1 MLSTANL
8 VEGVASG
15 ASAESILKAH
25 VLTHADLTPG
35 RILRQVPVVAHLD
48 GGAVLVDFGME
59 VRGLLTANQLFDQAG
74 TSEFRSKMM
83 KAKYAVG
90 AKVDVR
96 VLSTD
101 TKTKRCFLTAKKSLI
116 SASSPISQYTDCK
129 VGQTA
134 TGFVSKI
141 DDRGM
146 FVQFFNKVYG
156 RVTARSLALEL
167 GIDDHRENY
176 KEGDVVQCRIANIK
190 KVRRG
195 RGRRQRLQESGDEE
209 SSDEEDSHNFFWELT
224 LSLRLNASD
233 DTAAEDQMEIEDVSA
248 QRVQLR
254 AGAVLPEKSMK
265 VVSLV
270 PGRDKGNGSFVPG
283 YAIVSVKSK
292 YLIDEAESATM
303 LPFVEC
309 KLPYDSLLDSYG
321 QADIKSA
328 AALDFR
334 AEQILKVGK
343 SLKQK
348 GVLMT
353 DPKKSGYEFSTG
365 VGRLTVVSIRPKL
378 VEIAE
383 VQNGS
388 GSSKVEGKMLPSP
401 QSDIFEGAEVIG
413 YVAQVDQRHGAFVRF
428 LDGLTG
434 LVPKSRGGLD
444 LELYGTTAAH
454 IVSIDHMRSPP
465 KILLDVGPTRG
476 VGSKRTTAPLDN
488 SGEESPLSEGDVIKE
503 VEVESLDFYNAT
515 LKVLDKKWADYEII
529 ARVHC
534 AMADSEVYEGE
545 DSVTKNKYSKP
556 VSINKYHPFYGW
568 SIGQKLKNLTV
579 ASAGMSRGTCYV
591 ELTNRTDN
599 AAEVSKVPPILFRKE
614 QVPVGTKVA
623 GVVKQIDQANRGVHV
638 VLGPKLSGF
647 IPGVECSNDVDV
659 LNNLSKHFPVGAR
672 INCTVLDK
680 LRWRKLIAQGSNS
693 FSSKE
698 ADLDYDPQTVFLSTL
713 CDESDPSSYSQTKP
727 IRNDLVIGRIQ
738 RSLKPVNGPA
748 LMLELRGGFV
758 GRCCITELEEPDEWF
773 NMPLGHDTHG
783 EKPGKETAIVS
794 SDGDTED
801 EAGRDSKEDKLRYV
815 MYCLFCC

>member
-1 MLSTANL
+1 M
-8 VEGVASG
+8 ASG

-35 RILRQVPVVAHLD
+35 RVLRQVPVVAHLD

-83 KAKYAVG
+83 KAKYAIG
-90 AKVDVR
+90 AKIDVR

-116 SASSPISQYTDCK
+116 SASSSISQYTDCK

-195 RGRRQRLQESGDEE
+195 RGRRQRLQDSGDED
-209 SSDEEDSHNFFWELT
+209 SSDEEDSHNYFWELT
-224 LSLRLNASD
+224 LSLRLKASD
-233 DTAAEDQMEIEDVSA
+233 DVAAEDQMEVEDVSA
-248 QRVQLR
+248 QTVQLR

-283 YAIVSVKSK
+283 YAIVSLKSK

-303 LPFVEC
+303 LPYVEC
-309 KLPYDSLLDSYG
+309 KLPYDSLLDSYYR
-321 QADIKSA
+321 ADIKSA
-328 AALDFR
+328 TSLDSR

-353 DPKKSGYEFSTG
+353 DPKKSGYEYSTG
-365 VGRLTVVSIRPKL
+365 VGRLTVVSIRPEL

-383 VQNGS
+383 TQSAS
-388 GSSKVEGKMLPSP
+388 GSAKAEGKLLPSP

-444 LELYGTTAAH
+444 LELYSTTVAH

-465 KILLDVGPTRG
+465 KMLLDVGPTRG
-476 VGSKRTTAPLDN
+476 VGSKRTGITHEN
-488 SGEESPLSEGDVIKE
+488 SEEESPLSEGDVIKE

-534 AMADSEVYEGE
+534 AMADSAVYGGE

-591 ELTNRTDN
+591 ELTNRNDN
-599 AAEVSKVPPILFRKE
+599 AAGIFFRKE
-614 QVPVGTKVA
+614 QVPAGTRVA
-623 GVVKQIDQANRGVHV
+623 GVVKQIDQMNRGVHV

-672 INCTVLDK
+672 LNCTVLDK
-680 LRWRKLIAQGSNS
+680 LRWRKLMAQGSNS

-698 ADLDYDPQTVFLSTL
+698 ADLDYDPQTVFLSIL
-713 CDESDPSSYSQTKP
+713 CDESDSSSFSKTKP

-738 RSLKPVNGPA
+738 RSMKPVNGPA

-783 EKPGKETAIVS
+783 EKPSKESAIVS

-801 EAGRDSKEDKLRYV
+801 EAGRDSTEGKLRCV
-815 MYCLFCC
+815 MYCLFRC